1 MLMGETPDRP
11 PLYELIRNDAV
22 IEHFTGETLTVENGE
37 ELIYRTFPLAVDT
50 TRPGLKT
57 PSEVLESTL
66 DDGRRYVQHRW
77 TSWIEKVNYDSSE
90 DYAEKKRQALKA
102 PWDWNSDDVERQQ
115 KHLENHRKMQSRL
128 GEDFFLWCGGPAVGL
143 MGVIGEVGL
152 EQFCYYL
159 SDCPDVIYEQLE
171 RNAVKSVQWCENLPD
186 DHGIVAVF
194 SGDDV
199 AYKGGPLLSPKWFEE
214 HYMERLSR
222 VIGAYHY
229 RGIKL
234 NFHSDGDL
242 MPIME
247 GLVDAGIDCLNP
259 IETIAGMDIKEIH
272 RRFPHLVFTGGIDVS
287 QLLPYGSPAD
297 VRDEVNRAIQ
307 DSGGQIMIGS
317 STELQFTVPL
327 ENFLAMRDTVLEMLS

>member
-1 MLMGETPDRP
+1 
-11 PLYELIRNDAV
+11 
-22 IEHFTGETLTVENGE
+22 
-37 ELIYRTFPLAVDT
+37 
-50 TRPGLKT
+50 
-57 PSEVLESTL
+57 
-66 DDGRRYVQHRW
+66 
-77 TSWIEKVNYDSSE
+77 
-90 DYAEKKRQALKA
+90 
-102 PWDWNSDDVERQQ
+102 
-115 KHLENHRKMQSRL
+115 
-128 GEDFFLWCGGPAVGL
+128 